1 MIETF
6 VLINGKPTITKDPA
20 AVLDYVV
27 DWADWLAVVGD
38 TITSATAE
46 GTGVAVDSCTVMDGG
61 KRVLV
66 WVSGGVANAAGQV
79 VVRIT
84 TASTPAR
91 VDERSLYF
99 KVRQR

>member
-1 MIETF
+1 METF
-6 VLINGKPTITKDPA
+6 TLINGKPTITKDPA

-38 TITSATAE
+38 TITAATAV
-46 GTGVAVDSCTVMDGG
+46 GTGVAVDSCTVMDGA
-61 KRVLV
+61 KKVLV
-66 WVSGGVANAAGQV
+66 WVSGGVANTPGQV

-84 TASTPAR
+84 TASSPAR

-99 KVRQR
+99 RLKQR